1 MYLEAEDEA
10 LSPTLHP
17 LKLFDHARS
26 QKRYLYACA
35 PMVRY
40 SKLAFRQ
47 VVHHYN
53 TDLCWTPMI
62 LAKEFNRSSVARD
75 SDFTTALPSFPSS
88 QQQQQ
93 QPPTVVQFGANV
105 PLELAR
111 ASSLVAPYASGVDL
125 NCGCPQ
131 SWACAETL
139 GAALMEERGLVRDM
153 LVETRAR
160 LRSDGW
166 AVDLG
171 RRGGNNQ
178 DDALE
183 EATKASP
190 KGRSVSVKIRVHAD
204 VRKTVDFIETVLGDN
219 KGSQARNVDWLTIH
233 PRTRRTPSSTPISVE
248 KLALLTDMFGDR
260 VPILVSGDVFTLR
273 HLPYTSH
280 LLAPQPTL
288 TSRPDR
294 GGDIDEVEDEQD
306 SNTATPQLTATATS
320 SSSAT
325 AGVDLSDAAQ
335 KAAALPNIPKLRGL
349 MAARALLANPA
360 LFAGHETCP
369 WEAVDVFMSSVA
381 RAPLPLKLAV
391 HHITEMCGPGY
402 GPDKRS
408 LLSRKERAYL
418 CELGNWVDVIDF
430 LDEVRKE
437 HGGIRRL
444 DPL

>member
-1 MYLEAEDEA
+1 
-10 LSPTLHP
+10 
-17 LKLFDHARS
+17 
-26 QKRYLYACA
+26 
-35 PMVRY
+35 
-40 SKLAFRQ
+40 
-47 VVHHYN
+47 
-53 TDLCWTPMI
+53 MI

-75 SDFTTALPSFPSS
+75 SDFTAALPWPASS
-88 QQQQQ
+88 SSSSSSSR
-93 QPPTVVQFGANV
+93 QPPTIVQFGANV

-139 GAALMEERGLVRDM
+139 GAALMDRRELVRDM
-153 LVETRAR
+153 LIETRSM

-171 RRGGNNQ
+171 RSGGGGGSEGVDEVEQ
-178 DDALE
+178 
-183 EATKASP
+183 ATKASS
-190 KGRSVSVKIRVHAD
+190 KGRSVSVKIRVHGD
-204 VRKTVDFIETVLGDN
+204 LRKTVDFIETVLGDN
-219 KGSQARNVDWLTIH
+219 GGGGSGAQRNVDWLTIH
-233 PRTRRTPSSTPISVE
+233 PRTRRTPSSAPISVE
-248 KLALLTDMFGDR
+248 KLGLLVDMFGDR

-280 LLAPQPTL
+280 LLAASPTL
-288 TSRPDR
+288 TSRVDL
-294 GGDIDEVEDEQD
+294 EVEDEQD
-306 SNTATPQLTATATS
+306 SNNAATNTTT
-320 SSSAT
+320 
-325 AGVDLSDAAQ
+325 GVDLGDFAR
-335 KAAALPNIPKLRGL
+335 KAATLPNIPKLRGL

-369 WEAVDVFMSSVA
+369 WEAVDVFLSNVA

-391 HHITEMCGPGY
+391 HHVTEMCGPGY

-418 CELGNWVDVIDF
+418 CELGNWVDVVDF

-437 HGGIRRL
+437 HGGIKRL
-444 DPL
+444 DPR